1 MGYFEEKIA
10 KEIVDIAYKIHQNLG
25 PGLLESV
32 YERCFTES
40 LRVRGIAFKRQV
52 EVDIEFEGINIE
64 RALRIDL
71 LIENCIIVELKAQ
84 TEYKTVWE
92 AQLLSYMKLTR
103 VKLGFIINFHV
114 PLIKHGIKRR
124 VL

>member
-1 MGYFEEKIA
+1 MGIFEEKMA
-10 KEIVDIAYKIHQNLG
+10 TEVVDIAFKIHKSLG

-32 YERCFTES
+32 YEKCFVES
-40 LRVRGIAFKRQV
+40 LKVRGINFVKQR
-52 EVDIEFEGINIE
+52 EIDIEFEGIRVE

-84 TEYKTVWE
+84 VEHKPVWE
-92 AQLLSYMKLTR
+92 AQLLSYMRLTGVR
-103 VKLGFIINFHV
+103 IGFIINFHV
-114 PLIKHGIKRR
+114 PLIKDGIKRK

>member
-1 MGYFEEKIA
+1 MGLFEERIA
-10 KEIVDIAYKIHQNLG
+10 KEIVDIAFKLHKTLG

-40 LRVRGIAFKRQV
+40 LKIRDISYKKQV
-52 EVDIEFEGINIE
+52 EIDIEFEGMKIE

-84 TEYKTVWE
+84 PEHKQVWE
-92 AQLLSYMKLTR
+92 AQLLSYMKLTG

-114 PLIKHGIKRR
+114 PLIKEGIKRR
-124 VL
+124 IL

>member
-1 MGYFEEKIA
+1 MGLFEERIA
-10 KEIVDIAYKIHQNLG
+10 KEIVDIAFKLHKTLG

-40 LRVRGIAFKRQV
+40 LKIRDISYKKQV
-52 EVDIEFEGINIE
+52 EIDIEFEGMKIE

-71 LIENCIIVELKAQ
+71 LIENCIIIELKAQ
-84 TEYKTVWE
+84 PEHKQVWE
-92 AQLLSYMKLTR
+92 AQLLSYMKLTG

-114 PLIKHGIKRR
+114 PLIKEGIKRR
-124 VL
+124 IL

>member
-1 MGYFEEKIA
+1 MATEV
-10 KEIVDIAYKIHQNLG
+10 VDIAFKIHKSLG

-32 YERCFTES
+32 YEKCFVES
-40 LRVRGIAFKRQV
+40 LKVRGINFVKQR
-52 EVDIEFEGINIE
+52 EIDIEFEGIRVE

-84 TEYKTVWE
+84 VEHKPVWE
-92 AQLLSYMKLTR
+92 AQLLSYMRLTGVR
-103 VKLGFIINFHV
+103 IGFIINFHV
-114 PLIKHGIKRR
+114 PLIKDGIKRK

>member
-1 MGYFEEKIA
+1 MGLFEERIA
-10 KEIVDIAYKIHQNLG
+10 KEIVDIAFKLHKTLG

-40 LRVRGIAFKRQV
+40 LKIRDISYKKQV
-52 EVDIEFEGINIE
+52 EIDIEFEGMKIE

-84 TEYKTVWE
+84 PEHKQAWE
-92 AQLLSYMKLTR
+92 AQLLSYMKLTG

-114 PLIKHGIKRR
+114 PLIKEGIKRR
-124 VL
+124 IL

>member
-1 MGYFEEKIA
+1 MGIFEEKMA
-10 KEIVDIAYKIHQNLG
+10 TEVVDIAFKIHKSLG

-32 YERCFTES
+32 YEKCLVES
-40 LRVRGIAFKRQV
+40 LKVRGINFVKQR
-52 EVDIEFEGINIE
+52 EIDIEFEGIRVE

-84 TEYKTVWE
+84 VEHKPVWE
-92 AQLLSYMKLTR
+92 AQLLSYMRLTGVR
-103 VKLGFIINFHV
+103 IGFIINFHV
-114 PLIKHGIKRR
+114 PLIKDGIKRK